1 MEGHNIAKVNDG
13 LINEFVDAMA
23 ADDKVRVLKLIS
35 DHCTWLVVPWGY
47 TAKGREEVEA
57 FLGVAETTRTHK
69 DQGQKIEINR
79 WFTDDEYLCVEITNV
94 ASLSFLPNVKASQPI
109 CLVLHMSGGKF
120 DSVHEYFSAPF
131 PLNLLIRL
139 VPLITRIRLA
149 ARRRPK
155 KLSAT

>member
-13 LINEFVDAMA
+13 LIKEFLDAMA

-35 DHCTWLVVPWGY
+35 DHCAWLVVPWGY
-47 TAKGREEVEA
+47 TAKGHEEVEA

-94 ASLSFLPNVKASQPI
+94 ASLSFFAEREGFAAD
-109 CLVLHMSGGKF
+109 MSCAT
-120 DSVHEYFSAPF
+120 HEWREVRQCA
-131 PLNLLIRL
+131 
-139 VPLITRIRLA
+139 
-149 ARRRPK
+149 
-155 KLSAT
+155 